1 MRKKSVIDDWMQS
14 HVALALLIGLIGI
27 MYWFIY
33 FDLIP
38 KKYGYRI
45 VQETVLQD
53 DGVSRNVLRR
63 IPNEVDDERL
73 A

>member
-1 MRKKSVIDDWMQS
+1 MQS
-14 HVALALLIGLIGI
+14 HVALALFIGLIGI
-27 MYWFIY
+27 IYWFVF

-38 KKYGYRI
+38 RKHGYRI